1 MNVQNTPLTGST
13 CTCVSEQRCTCSLV
27 TKARVHHN
35 FVQFERLL
43 GRSTEQKLSP
53 RSTVRALSMSSEAEL
68 EELLAELPCVPVHI
82 PRGRAAA
89 RRPTGRLQAAQS
101 RELRFLRIR
110 PVTAA

>member
-1 MNVQNTPLTGST
+1 MNVQNTPLTEST

-35 FVQFERLL
+35 FVKFERLAWQVN
-43 GRSTEQKLSP
+43 RTEIVPAQHCN
-53 RSTVRALSMSSEAEL
+53 AQQSSEAEL

-101 RELRFLRIR
+101 RDSVGRKL
-110 PVTAA
+110 

>member
-1 MNVQNTPLTGST
+1 MTEGF
-13 CTCVSEQRCTCSLV
+13 
-27 TKARVHHN
+27 ARTNDCLAGVN
-35 FVQFERLL
+35 R
-43 GRSTEQKLSP
+43 TEIVP
-53 RSTVRALSMSSEAEL
+53 AHSTVRALSMSSEAEL

>member
-1 MNVQNTPLTGST
+1 
-13 CTCVSEQRCTCSLV
+13 
-27 TKARVHHN
+27 
-35 FVQFERLL
+35 
-43 GRSTEQKLSP
+43 
-53 RSTVRALSMSSEAEL
+53 MSSEAEL

>member
-1 MNVQNTPLTGST
+1 MTEGFARTNDCLAGVNRTEIVTAHST
-13 CTCVSEQRCTCSLV
+13 VR
-27 TKARVHHN
+27 A
-35 FVQFERLL
+35 
-43 GRSTEQKLSP
+43 
-53 RSTVRALSMSSEAEL
+53 VRALSMSSEAEL